1 MNLTLRQLRAFAA
14 VADAGSF
21 TEAARQLHL
30 TQSALSVLVRE
41 LERELGVRVLDRSTR
56 RVQLSDSGRDFYPYV
71 QRVLNE
77 LGEAVTSVGNLRDKK
92 KGLLRIA
99 APQLMACTLMPR
111 VIAAYGELYPDVE
124 VRLADTLPERTL
136 AAVLAGEA
144 ELAVAPDGGAGPEFA
159 RQPLLRDRHWLICQG
174 DHALTRKK
182 KVRWKELEGSAF
194 IAPTRDFMQRL
205 QPQLNAAAKDVTLA
219 PVHEVSFMT
228 TALGMVAAGI
238 GLTAAPSYSAP
249 LARAYGLEMRLLVEP
264 QFYRDVCIFSSASKT
279 FSPAA
284 QSFVEF
290 LHRFVSGKG
299 GAR

>member
-21 TEAARQLHL
+21 TEAARRLHL

-56 RVQLSDSGRDFYPYV
+56 RVQLSDPGRDFHPYV

-92 KGLLRIA
+92 KGLLRVA

-111 VIAAYGELYPDVE
+111 VIAAYGELYPDVQ
-124 VRLADTLPERTL
+124 VRLTDTPPERTL
-136 AAVLAGEA
+136 DVVLSGDA
-144 ELAVAPDGGAGPEFA
+144 ELAVAPDGGAGPELA
-159 RQPLLRDRHWLICQG
+159 RRPLLRDRHWLICPPG
-174 DHALTRKK
+174 HALMRKQ
-182 KVRWKELEGSAF
+182 KVRWKDLAGAAF

-205 QPQLNAAAKDVTLA
+205 QPALIANAKDVALA

-249 LARAYGLEMRLLVEP
+249 LVAAYGLEMRLLVEP
-264 QFYRDVCIFSSASKT
+264 VFYRDVCIFSSASKT

-284 QSFVEF
+284 QSFVDF
-290 LHRFVSGKG
+290 LHRYVSGKVK
-299 GAR
+299 R

>member
-1 MNLTLRQLRAFAA
+1 
-14 VADAGSF
+14 
-21 TEAARQLHL
+21 
-30 TQSALSVLVRE
+30 VLVRE

-56 RVQLSDSGRDFYPYV
+56 RVQLSEPGRDFYPYV

-77 LGEAVTSVGNLRDKK
+77 LGEAVTSVSNLRDKK

-111 VIAAYGELYPDVE
+111 VIVAYGELYPDIE
-124 VRLADTLPERTL
+124 VRLTDTLPERTL
-136 AAVLAGEA
+136 DAVLAGDA
-144 ELAVAPDGGAGPEFA
+144 ELAVTPDGGAGPELA
-159 RQPLLRDRHWLICQG
+159 RRPLLRDRHWLICQPE
-174 DHALTRKK
+174 HPLTRKK
-182 KVRWKELEGSAF
+182 KVRWKELQGCAF

-205 QPQLNAAAKDVTLA
+205 QPALSAAAKGVMLL

-264 QFYRDVCIFSSASKT
+264 EFYREVCIFSAASKT

-290 LHRFVSGKG
+290 LERFVRGE
-299 GAR
+299 GAAQ